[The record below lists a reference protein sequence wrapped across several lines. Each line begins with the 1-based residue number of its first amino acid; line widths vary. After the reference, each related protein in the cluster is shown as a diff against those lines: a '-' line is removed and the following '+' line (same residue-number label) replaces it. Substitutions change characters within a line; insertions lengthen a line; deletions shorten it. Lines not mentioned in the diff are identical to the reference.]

1 MAVTV
6 VRLPGAGTY
15 EYDSGP
21 TQLASHVI
29 NHNLGFKPNVSIIIR
44 GTTTPLIGVPIHH
57 SNNQLEI
64 VLNTPQAIV
73 ARLS

>member
-1 MAVTV
+1 MAVTI

-29 NHNLGFKPNVSIIIR
+29 NHNLGFKPNVSLTIR
-44 GTTTPLIGVPIHH
+44 GTNTPLVGVPVHH
-57 SNNQLEI
+57 SANQLEI
-64 VLNTPQAIV
+64 ILNSPQAII